1 MKKIVI
7 AVLCCIAL
15 VTVGMVLGNLFSIVP
30 LSRIHPVQYEYEPI
44 HTEINNEPTT
54 ATETNSS
61 LIIEQSSFSPIR
73 NAAVFGRDLL
83 TLPELFTGANE
94 AVVAIS
100 TETTQRN
107 FFGQVVTLPAAGS
120 GFIVSADGYIVT
132 NDHVIENA
140 NRITVM
146 LYDGSIYPAS
156 VVGRYRAGD
165 LAVLRIESEN
175 LSFLTFGNSDEIM
188 VGEQVAAIGNPLG
201 ELSNSMTVGHISG
214 LDRDITIGGIT
225 LTMIQTDASVNSGN
239 SGGPL
244 LNLRGQVI
252 GVVTARAGGSA
263 GGLTV
268 EGLGFAIPS
277 NIAEAIKTRL
287 MAESATPNASTPQ
300 TPTQNVPTT
309 PSIITPPRGTTPAPS
324 QSTIPLRNWDLGFMV
339 EPQEVGGQVRLRVTS
354 VNAES
359 GAAASNLAVGDI
371 IQSMNGTSVSTLSDF
386 LFAVFWL
393 EQGDT
398 LTIRVSRNGTV
409 HDITGTIQGSGANLL
424 W

>member
-1 MKKIVI
+1 MKKIKNMI
-7 AVLCCIAL
+7 LTILCC
-15 VTVGMVLGNLFSIVP
+15 
-30 LSRIHPVQYEYEPI
+30 
-44 HTEINNEPTT
+44 
-54 ATETNSS
+54 
-61 LIIEQSSFSPIR
+61 
-73 NAAVFGRDLL
+73 AVFGISGTVFGVWLATAEPTNTVLAAEPYISSGTPTSAEMVHVLTAANQRNEVM
-83 TLPELFTGANE
+83 TLPELFTGANT

-140 NRITVM
+140 TRITVM
-146 LYDGSIYPAS
+146 LYNGNIYPAT

-165 LAVLRIESEN
+165 LAVLKIEAEN
-175 LSFLTFGNSDEIM
+175 LSFLTFGNSDEVM

-244 LNLRGQVI
+244 LNLRGEVI

-277 NIAEAIKTRL
+277 NIAAETISRL
-287 MAESATPNASTPQ
+287 IENGEVLETPYTPSTPQ
-300 TPTQNVPTT
+300 TP
-309 PSIITPPRGTTPAPS
+309 SITPPSNNNNGNHATNPFTGA
-324 QSTIPLRNWDLGFMV
+324 PLRPLDPSEFGGATMIPFGITMI
-339 EPQEVGGQVRLRVTS
+339 PQEVDGQIRLKVAS
-354 VNAES
+354 VDVGSRAEAT
-359 GAAASNLAVGDI
+359 GVLVGDI
-371 IQSMNGTSVSTLSDF
+371 IITLNGKYVSTFADF
-386 LFAVFWL
+386 LFVMVSIHPNDVTL
-393 EQGDT
+393 EVLRNNQSLT
-398 LTIRVSRNGTV
+398 LT
-409 HDITGTIQGSGANLL
+409 GSHWFLAR
-424 W
+424 